1 MVLILFLVD
10 TSASMNQKTYLG
22 TSYLDV
28 AKVAIET
35 FMKVGPKPVSRTD
48 LWGRGIV
55 VEWCTC
61 CRLRRS
67 RERPCEAACPG
78 CTAVCFVYIV
88 RSEWAYTRERMV
100 KGYRVRVQSAR
111 SQAGNSILHQL
122 DMFFCFHFL

>member
-35 FMKVGPKPVSRTD
+35 FMKVGPERVSRTG

-55 VEWCTC
+55 VE
-61 CRLRRS
+61 
-67 RERPCEAACPG
+67 
-78 CTAVCFVYIV
+78 
-88 RSEWAYTRERMV
+88 
-100 KGYRVRVQSAR
+100 
-111 SQAGNSILHQL
+111 
-122 DMFFCFHFL
+122 